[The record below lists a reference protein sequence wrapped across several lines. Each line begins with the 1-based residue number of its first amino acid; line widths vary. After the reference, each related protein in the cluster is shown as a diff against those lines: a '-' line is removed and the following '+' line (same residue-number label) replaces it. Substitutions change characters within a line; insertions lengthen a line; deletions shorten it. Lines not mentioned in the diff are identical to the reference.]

1 MLVAILVICGA
12 ATVNDLAL
20 RAYAYAMNRVVF
32 GHHLKSDIDA
42 GQMLAAVISD
52 LPLSSDKFENVNN
65 N

>member
-32 GHHLKSDIDA
+32 SHHLKSDIDA
-42 GQMLAAVISD
+42 GQMLAAVIFATVSATD
-52 LPLSSDKFENVNN
+52 A
-65 N
+65 